1 MPKPG
6 DVVWIDGWGG
16 VVGVFVKQEGNVL
29 TLKWPTD
36 SFWGPS
42 RTQTFDPV
50 ASEDV
55 EVLNPERILYKMS
68 LLFEKLR
75 EEMVLKLQDVV
86 SEKTPKRFLPYWLEE
101 PQR

>member
-16 VVGVFVKQEGNVL
+16 VMGVFVKQESNRL
-29 TLKWPTD
+29 TLEWPTD
-36 SFWGPS
+36 EFWGPS
-42 RTQTFDPV
+42 RIQTFDPV
-50 ASEDV
+50 APEDV

-75 EEMVLKLQDVV
+75 EETVLKLQDVINK
-86 SEKTPKRFLPYWLEE
+86 KTPKRLLPYWLA
-101 PQR
+101 